1 MEINERSKK
10 YYTIL
15 DKLLKSAIFF
25 NRIVDGKKIEE
36 MSENEIRAKIKTQIP
51 IVAEELVE
59 TLQALED
66 EDEREYY
73 DGLVDVLY
81 TKPFLTELRLQ
92 LTKFSHTKTIENIGV
107 VEYIDD
113 TFGKLIE
120 FGFIKM
126 DILSKYADRVIAN
139 NMEKFTTNEAVF
151 KTWKSEYTP
160 TSKVIDGVTYYFF
173 VDENGKVKK
182 RDGFPKI
189 EVGGLFNGIK

>member
-25 NRIVDGKKIEE
+25 NRIVDGKKVEE
-36 MSENEIRAKIKTQIP
+36 MGENEIRAKIKTQIP

-92 LTKFSHTKTIENIGV
+92 LTKFANVKTIENIGV
-107 VEYIDD
+107 IEYIDD

-120 FGFIKM
+120 CGFIKM
-126 DILSKYADRVIAN
+126 DTLSEYADRVIAN
-139 NMEKFTTNEAVF
+139 NMEKFTTDEAVF
-151 KTWKSEYTP
+151 KTWESEYIP
-160 TSKVIDGVTYYFF
+160 TSKVVDGVKYYFF

-182 RDGFPKI
+182 RKGFPKV
-189 EVGGLFNGIK
+189 EVEDLFNGVK